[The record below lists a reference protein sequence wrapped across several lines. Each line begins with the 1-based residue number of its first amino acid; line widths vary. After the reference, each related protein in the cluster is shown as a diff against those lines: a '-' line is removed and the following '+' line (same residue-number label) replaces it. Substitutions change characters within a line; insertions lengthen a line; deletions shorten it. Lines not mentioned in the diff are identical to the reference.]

1 MHGHKKKEVT
11 GWWKKITHS
20 EGLYIIYVVIKY
32 HYGHHS
38 RGRKL
43 EWGL

>member
-1 MHGHKKKEVT
+1 MHGRKKKEMMVQ
-11 GWWKKITHS
+11 KITHS
-20 EGLYIIYVVIKY
+20 EGLYEIYVVVKY
-32 HYGHHS
+32 HYGHQS